1 MLDRLRQDI
10 KRSLLAGDRFRAET
24 LKMVVA
30 ALVNAQIAKR
40 SDLTDQEITS
50 SIQKEI
56 KKRVEAA
63 ELYDSAAE
71 KQRAQQERNEA
82 AILREFVPTLISGAD
97 LKRYVDEFLQAHE
110 VTTFPE
116 AMKQIVGE
124 RDDIDKRELAAY
136 LQQKLAK

>member
-97 LKRYVDEFLQAHE
+97 LKRYVDEFLQVHE
-110 VTTFPE
+110 VTTFSE

-124 RDDIDKRELAAY
+124 RDGIDKRELAAY

>member
-82 AILREFVPTLISGAD
+82 AILREFVPTLMSGVD
-97 LKRYVDEFLQAHE
+97 LERYVDEFLQAHE

>member
-1 MLDRLRQDI
+1 
-10 KRSLLAGDRFRAET
+10 
-24 LKMVVA
+24 MVVA

-82 AILREFVPTLISGAD
+82 AILREFVPTLMSGVD
-97 LKRYVDEFLQAHE
+97 LERYVDEFLQAHE

>member
-97 LKRYVDEFLQAHE
+97 LKRYVDEFLQVHE

-124 RDDIDKRELAAY
+124 RDGIDKRELAAY

>member
-97 LKRYVDEFLQAHE
+97 LKRYVDEFLLVHE

>member
-97 LKRYVDEFLQAHE
+97 LKRYVDEFLQVHE